1 MQKNLK
7 DKKEMVY
14 QGAVEVISREGFHN
28 ATVEKIASSAG
39 VAVGTV
45 YNYFLNKNDIL
56 DYIFQKEFEKR
67 KRYFLEIK
75 EKDLHPLEK
84 LKSILSMHFEEVKK
98 NKEVFSV
105 ILQERGMHK
114 VCHSQGITRFEC
126 LPRFIEE
133 VLKEGVNSGTLRS
146 CDLKV
151 ISLVIFGAIEGLMSR
166 YLFELEENGHST
178 LLDNAAE
185 EIAQI
190 LWQGLN
196 K

>member
-1 MQKNLK
+1 MEKNLK

-14 QGAVEVISREGFHN
+14 QSAVEVISREGFHN

-45 YNYFLNKNDIL
+45 YNHFLNKNDIL

-75 EKDLHPLEK
+75 KKDLHPLEK
-84 LKSILSMHFEEVKK
+84 LKSILSMHFEEVKE
-98 NKEVFSV
+98 NQEVFSV
-105 ILQERGMHK
+105 ILRERGMYK

-126 LPRFIEE
+126 LPSFIEE
-133 VLKEGVNSGTLRS
+133 ILIEGVNSGTLRS

-151 ISLVIFGAIEGLMSR
+151 IALVIFGAIEGLMSR
-166 YLFELEENGHST
+166 YLYELEEKGHST

-190 LWQGLN
+190 MWQGLN
-196 K
+196 N